1 MSDANDYY
9 VVGVVLGQW
18 RNKVFY
24 AIYQAGKVLNGVQ
37 LNYATTEKEM
47 LAIVYALENF
57 RLYLVGSKI
66 IVYNDHSSGLFT
78 IKELKNY
85 RAIELQDL
93 ATQKNWIVNGKRLK
107 IYLSGDIERLITVMH
122 LSDS

>member
-1 MSDANDYY
+1 M
-9 VVGVVLGQW
+9 
-18 RNKVFY
+18 
-24 AIYQAGKVLNGVQ
+24 LNGVQ